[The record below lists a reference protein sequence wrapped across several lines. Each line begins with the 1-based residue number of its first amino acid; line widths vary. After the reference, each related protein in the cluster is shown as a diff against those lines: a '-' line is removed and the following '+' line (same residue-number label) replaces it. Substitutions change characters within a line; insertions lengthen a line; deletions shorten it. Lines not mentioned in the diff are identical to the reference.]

1 MFTVFN
7 LPTVTLADNMTEVLE
22 YTPSKV
28 LDINQQAL
36 RFHETEKF
44 GVAKYLGTDEMDSET
59 LAEYRSSL
67 GLGPRLETF
76 VLTVTELQSRSTGTP
91 EDLVPVNVESR
102 QYHSTAEAETVF
114 GEAVLWSRADQK
126 RYLRVELVRRSTYND
141 DDGPSNSKVLNQ
153 FENWL
158 E

>member
-1 MFTVFN
+1 MFTLFN
-7 LPTVTLADNMTEVLE
+7 LVANDSTNFQ
-22 YTPSKV
+22 PSRV
-28 LDINQQAL
+28 LDVVQQAT
-36 RFHETEKF
+36 RFNETEKY
-44 GVAKYLGTDEMDSET
+44 GVARYGSTAEMDEET
-59 LAEYRSSL
+59 LTEYLKTLRL
-67 GLGPRLETF
+67 APRLETF
-76 VLTVTELQSRSTGTP
+76 VLTITHLESRSTGTP

-102 QYHSTAEAETVF
+102 QYHSTDEAETVF
-114 GEAVLWSRADQK
+114 GEAVLWSRADRK